1 VCYTH
6 VGKRST
12 LERCDEATLV
22 MSKKSDHCANRN
34 TERYGIYRRG
44 YCEFCYRLIV
54 QKEEVER
61 WDLKDPSTLKR
72 VPGIASY
79 SQRRFEEEF
88 PKIKAA
94 RLKEL
99 EYRLWLRKTKE
110 AQRNA
115 KVTGID
121 IEHAFRRLAKYS
133 CGKEDAVYNI
143 ASMVNAYFDQRA
155 RRTLL
160 GWLFDIEESMRWDAK
175 RYWHALYPEEV
186 GRIVAQ
192 NRAESGSDFENTFPK
207 LNELSRPTTRT

>member
-22 MSKKSDHCANRN
+22 MSKKSDHSANCN

-94 RLKEL
+94 R
-99 EYRLWLRKTKE
+99 
-110 AQRNA
+110 
-115 KVTGID
+115 VSS
-121 IEHAFRRLAKYS
+121 RRVDHLA
-133 CGKEDAVYNI
+133 CGAI
-143 ASMVNAYFDQRA
+143 S
-155 RRTLL
+155 
-160 GWLFDIEESMRWDAK
+160 
-175 RYWHALYPEEV
+175 
-186 GRIVAQ
+186 
-192 NRAESGSDFENTFPK
+192 ENP
-207 LNELSRPTTRT
+207 RPTTLPASVLSAQNIRDCSAWPVSRLVAVEFYFSAAIAT

>member
-22 MSKKSDHCANRN
+22 MSKKSDHCANCN

-72 VPGIASY
+72 VPGIASD

-115 KVTGID
+115 NVTGID

-160 GWLFDIEESMRWDAK
+160 GWP
-175 RYWHALYPEEV
+175 ALV
-186 GRIVAQ
+186 VA
-192 NRAESGSDFENTFPK
+192 
-207 LNELSRPTTRT
+207 

>member
-22 MSKKSDHCANRN
+22 MSKKSDHCANCN

-110 AQRNA
+110 AQRNKGHRNRYRTRISVIGQIFLWKGTRCLQYREYGERLFRSTSA
-115 KVTGID
+115 AHITG
-121 IEHAFRRLAKYS
+121 LA
-133 CGKEDAVYNI
+133 V
-143 ASMVNAYFDQRA
+143 
-155 RRTLL
+155 
-160 GWLFDIEESMRWDAK
+160 
-175 RYWHALYPEEV
+175 RY
-186 GRIVAQ
+186 
-192 NRAESGSDFENTFPK
+192 
-207 LNELSRPTTRT
+207 

>member
-1 VCYTH
+1 
-6 VGKRST
+6 
-12 LERCDEATLV
+12 
-22 MSKKSDHCANRN
+22 
-34 TERYGIYRRG
+34 
-44 YCEFCYRLIV
+44 
-54 QKEEVER
+54 
-61 WDLKDPSTLKR
+61 LKDPSTLKR

-160 GWLFDIEESMRWDAK
+160 GWLFHALLFCQDHRAHSLFEIDRFVQPARRAAK
-175 RYWHALYPEEV
+175 RDS
-186 GRIVAQ
+186 Q
-192 NRAESGSDFENTFPK
+192 NRSKYAD
-207 LNELSRPTTRT
+207 TTIGRKFRRGVIARSIEDPLPLRFRRR